1 MRIGHHALL
10 QNCRFQHLVRPNRED
25 WSYTHNHTCWW
36 LRRVHGQEGKRCGT
50 DSRSVV
56 SLARCL
62 GHQSEERKK
71 AGGQSSSWS
80 LLIPQ
85 TAHLWPVT
93 RVRRATTLSAL
104 FYGCQQRTGPR
115 NKGYGKSHVPWTWAL
130 AASVP
135 SFSFPQP
142 KAHPRPP
149 PPTPRHASPYL

>member
-10 QNCRFQHLVRPNRED
+10 HNCRFQHLVRPNREE
-25 WSYTHNHTCWW
+25 WSYTPNHTCWW
-36 LRRVHGQEGKRCGT
+36 LQRVHGQERKRCGIS
-50 DSRSVV
+50 SRSGV

-62 GHQSEERKK
+62 GHRPEEIKE

-85 TAHLWPVT
+85 TVHPWPAT

-104 FYGCQQRTGPR
+104 FYGCRQRTGPR
-115 NKGYGKSHVPWTWAL
+115 NKGYGKFHVSWTWAL

-135 SFSFPQP
+135 SFSFPQSR
-142 KAHPRPP
+142 AHPPC
-149 PPTPRHASPYL
+149 HASPYL